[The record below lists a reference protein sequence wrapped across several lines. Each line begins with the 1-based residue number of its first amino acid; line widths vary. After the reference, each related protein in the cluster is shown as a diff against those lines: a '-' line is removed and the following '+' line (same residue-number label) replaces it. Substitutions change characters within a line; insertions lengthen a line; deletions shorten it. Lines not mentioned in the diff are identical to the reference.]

1 MKARP
6 SVAFFDLDRTLI
18 DVNSASLWV
27 KHEWDRGAISVGV
40 GVRASYWLVRYALGD
55 DTLDGAMAEASRVYT
70 GAELAGLVER
80 IERWFA
86 EQVEHRL
93 RPGAAQVLQRH
104 REAGDQLVLATSSSQ
119 YAAECAV
126 RAFGLD
132 EGIGTQ
138 PEVVDGVLT
147 GELAASAYGRAKL
160 ERCANWARER
170 GVELSN
176 CAFYTDSY
184 SDLTLLNAVGRP
196 VAVHPD
202 RRLRAEAR
210 RRGWPIEDWGDSKA

>member
-6 SVAFFDLDRTLI
+6 TVAFFDLDRTLI

-40 GVRASYWLVRYALGD
+40 GVRASYWLLRYAMGD
-55 DTLDGAMAEASRVYT
+55 DTLDGAMAEASKVYT
-70 GAELAGLVER
+70 GAELATLVER
-80 IERWFA
+80 IEQWFA
-86 EQVEHRL
+86 AEVEGRL
-93 RPGAAQVLQRH
+93 RPGARAVLQRH
-104 REAGDQLVLATSSSQ
+104 REAGDMLVLATSSSQ
-119 YAAECAV
+119 YAAACAV

-147 GELAASAYGRAKL
+147 GELEASAYGRAKL
-160 ERCANWARER
+160 YRCAAWAKER
-170 GVELSN
+170 GVELSS

-184 SDLTLLNAVGRP
+184 SDLTLLDAVGRP

-202 RRLRAEAR
+202 RRLQRVAR
-210 RRGWPIEDWGDSKA
+210 RRGWPIEDWGRS